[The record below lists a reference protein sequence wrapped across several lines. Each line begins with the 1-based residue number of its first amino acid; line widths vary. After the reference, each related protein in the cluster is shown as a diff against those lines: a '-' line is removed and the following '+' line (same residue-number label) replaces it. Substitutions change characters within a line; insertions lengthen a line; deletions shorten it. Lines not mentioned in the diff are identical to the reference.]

1 MNKKAKIYFDRLYN
15 KLRFF
20 LEIFS
25 YRVLLVTLI
34 CGIIWC
40 IIGGSMID
48 FAGDF
53 FIVPGTVGM
62 LFLVLNCIFF
72 ITSFIR
78 TLNYSVHYQKLS
90 ECKDDHHLAV

>member
-1 MNKKAKIYFDRLYN
+1 MNKKANIYFDRLYN

-20 LEIFS
+20 LKTFS
-25 YRVLLVTLI
+25 YRLLLVTLI
-34 CGIIWC
+34 CSITWC

-62 LFLVLNCIFF
+62 LFLVLNCIFCV
-72 ITSFIR
+72 TSFVR
-78 TLNYSVHYQKLS
+78 TLNYSGHYQKLS
-90 ECKDDHHLAV
+90 EFKDDHHLDV